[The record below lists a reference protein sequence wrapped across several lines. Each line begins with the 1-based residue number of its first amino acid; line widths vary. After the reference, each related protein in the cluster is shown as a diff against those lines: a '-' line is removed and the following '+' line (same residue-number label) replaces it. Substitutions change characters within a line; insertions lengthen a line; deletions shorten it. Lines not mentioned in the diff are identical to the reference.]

1 MLLNMA
7 ENKIIR
13 HEQKITTTASHNITT
28 NKTTTSAGQHF
39 KEDTITD
46 DTVYA
51 INDSVATTKPKEG
64 MKIPLL
70 FSPLFFTYLFDRNR
84 TLFHVKTI

>member
-13 HEQKITTTASHNITT
+13 QEQKITTTTSHNITT
-28 NKTTTSAGQHF
+28 NKTTTSTGQHF
-39 KEDTITD
+39 KEDTTTD
-46 DTVYA
+46 NTAYD
-51 INDSVATTKPKEG
+51 INDSVTTTKPNEG

-70 FSPLFFTYLFDRNR
+70 FFTSI
-84 TLFHVKTI
+84 FHLLV